1 MTFDVDANGILNV
14 SAKELK
20 TGKEQSIRIE
30 ASSGLSDEDIERM
43 KREADEHAEAD
54 KAAKEKVDKVNSA
67 DSMIFSVEKQ
77 LEEIKD
83 KVDEAKLAPVKEA
96 VEELKKAHAAQDIT
110 QIDAA
115 TEKLNAALQSIQ
127 QDIQAAYAQN
137 QQADNPGANADS
149 GAESGSS
156 DEEVTDVDFEEVK

>member
-1 MTFDVDANGILNV
+1 
-14 SAKELK
+14 
-20 TGKEQSIRIE
+20 
-30 ASSGLSDEDIERM
+30 M

-54 KAAKEKVDKVNSA
+54 KAAKEKVDKVNAA

-96 VEELKKAHAAQDIT
+96 VEELKKAHAVQDIP

-115 TEKLNAALQSIQ
+115 TEKLNAALQAIL
-127 QDIQAAYAQN
+127 QDVQAAYAQ
-137 QQADNPGANADS
+137 QQQTGDAGSGPG
-149 GAESGSS
+149 EETGSS